1 MSAVRTGR
9 PMSAETRAKI
19 AATKR
24 GKKLSPET
32 RAKMSAAHAGREPMS
47 AETRAKIGAAKR
59 GKTASAETRAKISAS
74 KKGSVGT
81 RPGYQPVRKDLRSG
95 KEEDFGPLRI
105 ALEDACREA
114 GCSRD
119 ALTVLSSLRDPYRLD
134 RPACHRDGQW
144 VAAQVERCFQPN
156 QRIHLRGLHYA
167 IVVAGDVRKPSGAIY
182 RNTESDWIWL
192 AHALKSARWLGYV
205 PFERITDQ
213 RNAEPKPYRE
223 REEAVELSRFANA
236 GVQVSAIEPPDVY
249 FNKPHPFLSGFSVRQ
264 PYAITI

>member
-1 MSAVRTGR
+1 M
-9 PMSAETRAKI
+9 
-19 AATKR
+19 
-24 GKKLSPET
+24 
-32 RAKMSAAHAGREPMS
+32 
-47 AETRAKIGAAKR
+47 
-59 GKTASAETRAKISAS
+59 
-74 KKGSVGT
+74 
-81 RPGYQPVRKDLRSG
+81 
-95 KEEDFGPLRI
+95 
-105 ALEDACREA
+105 
-114 GCSRD
+114 
-119 ALTVLSSLRDPYRLD
+119 
-134 RPACHRDGQW
+134 
-144 VAAQVERCFQPN
+144 
-156 QRIHLRGLHYA
+156 
-167 IVVAGDVRKPSGAIY
+167 RKPSGAIY